1 MEHAESLETGAT
13 PLPGEAETTE
23 AVPAATAASAAQPP
37 VPEVPPAQPANE
49 IILPAETA
57 QVRLVLQV
65 PEDTCLEV
73 QIEART
79 AGGRLLG
86 QHALVFGGAQA
97 GTAALERSRFRAR
110 SLSLPVL
117 LFWLGLGLYTITR

>member
-1 MEHAESLETGAT
+1 MDHTESLETGSN
-13 PLPGEAETTE
+13 PLPGEAD
-23 AVPAATAASAAQPP
+23 AAQPP
-37 VPEVPPAQPANE
+37 VPEVPPAPPPKE
-49 IILPAETA
+49 IILPAEA
-57 QVRLVLQV
+57 SQVRLVLQV